1 MTRGPPHILRFL
13 SVQVALSQVKMT
25 KLDYWGP
32 RSPLNI
38 TSGNILA
45 NFVYFVCFYT
55 RYLISKNLR
64 ASSRRARSAKSIRSL
79 LMALKTKHLLVNN
92 ETSLPFLDLFGETKC
107 KWKAWKSLNFI
118 ECTWWLPWDSVWCLS
133 RQLVCI
139 SGTPPC
145 CNPPRG

>member
-1 MTRGPPHILRFL
+1 MSKKKPAIGPKGTSTHTLSVL

-25 KLDYWGP
+25 NLDYWGP

-45 NFVYFVCFYT
+45 NFVYFICFYT

-79 LMALKTKHLLVNN
+79 LMALKTKHQLVKKMRHHY
-92 ETSLPFLDLFGETKC
+92 LFGPIWEVE
-107 KWKAWKSLNFI
+107 AQM
-118 ECTWWLPWDSVWCLS
+118 ESVKIIKFHRLYLMIAMRLCM
-133 RQLVCI
+133 VFE
-139 SGTPPC
+139 
-145 CNPPRG
+145 